1 MRRFAFL
8 AACLMAAG
16 VLAGCGGDPEP
27 GDTIKR
33 QAYESAEVQFTAPA

>member
-16 VLAGCGGDPEP
+16 VLVGCGGDPEP

-33 QAYESAEVQFTAPA
+33 QTYESAHGGG